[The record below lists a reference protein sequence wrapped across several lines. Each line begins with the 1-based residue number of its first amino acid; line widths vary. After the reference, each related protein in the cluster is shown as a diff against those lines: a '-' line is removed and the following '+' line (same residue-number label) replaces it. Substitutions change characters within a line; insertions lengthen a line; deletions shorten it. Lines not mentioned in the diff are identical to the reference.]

1 MKFFKVFIVFLLMLA
16 SCKSNKS
23 VVDSNLA
30 FEKLSARKVAKKH
43 LSSSFDKKTVYA
55 KLKVNYKDAKENIGF
70 SVRMKIKKDEVIYLK
85 GIKVVT
91 VFKAK
96 ITPTKVSYY
105 SPHFKD
111 YFEGDFSM
119 ISKLLGTEVNFEQ
132 LQNMLLGQSM
142 LDVTSEKQKVDI
154 AEKSYKLSPKNQANL
169 FDVFF
174 FINPKH
180 FKLNK
185 QSLISNFKN
194 QRLDISYPEYLEKDG
209 VVFPKKININAKKD
223 AKFTT
228 IGIDVRSIV
237 FNTNLSMPFSIPSGY
252 KEIQL

>member
-1 MKFFKVFIVFLLMLA
+1 MKFLKFFLVLLVVT
-16 SCKSNKS
+16 SCKSKKALT
-23 VVDSNLA
+23 DGELA
-30 FEKLSARKVAKKH
+30 FEKLSAKKVAKKH
-43 LSSSFDKKTVYA
+43 VASNFNKQTIDA
-55 KLKVNYKDAKENIGF
+55 KLKVKYNDTKEKVGL

-85 GIKVVT
+85 GNKIVT

-119 ISKLLGTEVNFEQ
+119 ISKLLGTDVNFEQ
-132 LQNMLLGQSM
+132 LQNMLLGQS
-142 LDVTSEKQKVDI
+142 LLSVTSKKQRVEI
-154 AEKSYKLSPKNQANL
+154 EEQSYKLSPKNQANL

-194 QRLDISYPEYLEKDG
+194 QRLDISYPEYLEKDN

-223 AKFTT
+223 TKFTT
-228 IGIDVRSIV
+228 IDLDVRSVV
-237 FNTNLSMPFSIPSGY
+237 FNTTLTIPFSIPLGY
-252 KEIQL
+252 KKIKL